1 MHGLIFPEDKGCGHT
16 GPLIVTNAHVVT
28 DADNVMIQIPAYGSQ
43 EYKVRA
49 CSSED
54 CAAVAGRASSALAR
68 FYKGFTRYNDN

>member
-1 MHGLIFPEDKGCGHT
+1 MCDQKFMHGLIFPEDKGCGHT

-49 CSSED
+49 H
-54 CAAVAGRASSALAR
+54 AAARTAQQSPVGRAR
-68 FYKGFTRYNDN
+68 H